1 MRVVLLLLFASGCA
15 GIRYPGPVGAI
26 GSLPPPPDYREPVVT
41 TPEAKVAR
49 VERSNAPGAPI
60 ADAAEHYLGKGRL
73 THGGELYRWDCSG
86 FIEAAHARAGLAVSG
101 SSVSMYE
108 RAESLGI
115 LDQASPSL
123 GDVVFFENTYDRNG
137 NGRLDD
143 PITHVAIV
151 TSVDSDGTVHMVH
164 KGGSGVTRLVMNL
177 ERPALHQDE
186 AGKVI
191 NSYLRN
197 QTRKDPRG
205 TRYLTGELFE
215 GFASY
220 WEAPVADL

>member
-15 GIRYPGPVGAI
+15 GIRYPGPVGVV
-26 GSLPPPPDYREPVVT
+26 GSLPSPPDYREPE
-41 TPEAKVAR
+41 PEAEVAR
-49 VERSNAPGAPI
+49 VERSDAPGAPV

-73 THGGELYRWDCSG
+73 THAGELYRWDCSG
-86 FIEAAHARAGLAVSG
+86 FIEAAHARAGLEVSG

-115 LDQASPSL
+115 LDRALPSP
-123 GDVVFFENTYDRNG
+123 GDVAFFENTYDRNG

-164 KGGSGVTRLVMNL
+164 KGGSGVTRLVMNP
-177 ERPALHQDE
+177 ERPDLHQDG

-220 WEAPVADL
+220 WEAPVAEL